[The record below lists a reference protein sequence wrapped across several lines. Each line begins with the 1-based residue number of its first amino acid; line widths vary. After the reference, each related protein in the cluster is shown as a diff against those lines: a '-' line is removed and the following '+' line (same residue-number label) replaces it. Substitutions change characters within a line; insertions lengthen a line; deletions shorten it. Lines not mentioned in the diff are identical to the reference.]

1 MLESGVNYCY
11 NRNNGGGGIMTKK
24 SKGIIIEALGL
35 IIGCF
40 SMSIG
45 LNMFLGPH
53 TIAPGGLSG
62 LSVVISKLTGLS
74 VSTIM
79 LMMGIPLIICSVKI
93 LGKKDAIKTLIGMVT
108 LSFLLEV
115 TSPLANISATQDT
128 LLSAISG
135 AILLGAGIGI
145 VFSVDGST
153 GGTDL
158 IALMVNRVF
167 PSIPL
172 SKCLT
177 FIDGMVVASAGIA
190 NRNIETGLYS
200 AIALYIMV
208 KMIDAII
215 SGFDYSKAFMIITEE
230 EEVLRDAIVNDVKRG
245 LTIIDAKGGYTSQD
259 KRILLVVVRKKQEVH
274 LKKLIKRVDPKAFI
288 IVSDVHEVL
297 GEGFKEINA

>member
-1 MLESGVNYCY
+1 
-11 NRNNGGGGIMTKK
+11 MTKK
-24 SKGIIIEALGL
+24 SRGIIIEALGL
-35 IIGCF
+35 IIGCL

-93 LGKKDAIKTLIGMVT
+93 LGKKDAAKTLIGMLT

-135 AILLGAGIGI
+135 AILLGSGIGI

-177 FIDGMVVASAGIA
+177 FIDGMVVISAGIA
-190 NRNIETGLYS
+190 NGNLETGLYS
-200 AIALYIMV
+200 AIALYIIV
-208 KMIDAII
+208 KMIDAIV

-297 GEGFKEINA
+297 GEGFTPINV